1 MAKKKIKCAKGK
13 KKYKWEKGFRVESQG
28 ERKY

>member
-13 KKYKWEKGFRVESQG
+13 KKYRWKKDWSGAQG